1 MADQQ
6 QVSSEVEIV
15 QPKQPERAET
25 NVVEIEKQASGDIFE
40 RRTGRQTQRDNQQ
53 AATMTQQP
61 QNAFERHTGRPTQ
74 SVLDQKIEVPDMVKD
89 AKDIAVV
96 LEQ

>member
-1 MADQQ
+1 MQEQ
-6 QVSSEVEIV
+6 KE
-15 QPKQPERAET
+15 
-25 NVVEIEKQASGDIFE
+25 NLFE
-40 RRTGRQTQRDNQQ
+40 RRTGRPTQRDEQQ
-53 AATMTQQP
+53 AATMNQQP

-74 SVLDQKIEVPDMVKD
+74 SILDQKIEVPDMVKD

>member
-1 MADQQ
+1 MQ
-6 QVSSEVEIV
+6 EKKEN
-15 QPKQPERAET
+15 PFET
-25 NVVEIEKQASGDIFE
+25 
-40 RRTGRQTQRDNQQ
+40 RTGRPTQRDQQQ

-74 SVLDQKIEVPDMVKD
+74 SILDQKIEVPNAVKD
-89 AKDIAVV
+89 AKDLTVV

>member
-1 MADQQ
+1 MQ
-6 QVSSEVEIV
+6 
-15 QPKQPERAET
+15 
-25 NVVEIEKQASGDIFE
+25 EKKENPFE
-40 RRTGRQTQRDNQQ
+40 RRTGTPTQRDQQQ
-53 AATMTQQP
+53 ATTMTQQP

-89 AKDIAVV
+89 AKDLAVV